1 MSRTALVWLSVPDI
15 ISTRALN
22 RATLA
27 RQLLLRRADLPAIDA
42 IEHLVGMQAQAPL
55 APYVGLWSRLGSF
68 RHAELAGLITGR
80 QAVRI
85 HLMRTTVHLV
95 SARDAVMLA
104 PLLRGVHE
112 RAFATGS
119 PFGPRL
125 AGLDLAEL
133 VAEGQRLL
141 GEQPRSRAELGRELA
156 ARWPRYDPVD
166 LAYAVSY
173 LLPLVQ
179 VPPRGVWGQPQP
191 NPRWMPAELWLGRPF
206 GQRSPIEEMIRR
218 YLTAFGPAT
227 VHDIQAWSGLTR
239 LREITSEM
247 APWLRLARDESGSE
261 LLDLPGAPRPD
272 PDTPAPVR
280 FLPEYDNLLLS
291 YADRGRVIPGRRP
304 VPLPPGNGGRTGTV
318 LIDGRWNGIWTI
330 SRTGGTAA
338 LTVEPHDP
346 ITGRDAEELEAEGAR
361 LLSFAAAGA
370 TATTCEIRR

>member
-1 MSRTALVWLSVPDI
+1 MSGVRSHNVPDT

-27 RQLLLRRADLPAIDA
+27 RQLLLCRADLPAIDA

-68 RHAELAGLITGR
+68 RHTELADLITGR

-95 SARDAVMLA
+95 SARDAVTLG
-104 PLLRGVHE
+104 PLLRPVHE

-125 AGLDLAEL
+125 AGLDLTEL

-141 GEQPRSRAELGRELA
+141 GEQPRTRTELGRALA
-156 ARWPRYDPVD
+156 GRWPRHEPLD

-173 LLPLVQ
+173 LLAVVQ
-179 VPPRGVWGQPQP
+179 IPPRGVWGQPQG
-191 NPRWMPAELWLGRPF
+191 NARWAPAEMWLGRPF
-206 GQRSPIEEMIRR
+206 DPRPRIEQMIRR
-218 YLTAFGPAT
+218 YLGAFGPAT
-227 VHDIQAWSGLTR
+227 VNDIQTWSGLTR
-239 LREITSEM
+239 LREITSVME
-247 APWLRLARDESGSE
+247 PRLRLARDESGAE
-261 LLDLPGAPRPD
+261 LLDLPDAPRPD

-291 YADRGRVIPGRRP
+291 YAERGRVIPGGRP

-318 LIDGRWNGIWTI
+318 LVDGRWNGIWAI
-330 SRTGGTAA
+330 SRSRDTAV
-338 LTVEPHDP
+338 LRVQPQDP
-346 ITGRDAEELEAEGAR
+346 ITSRDADALEAEGAR
-361 LLSFAAAGA
+361 LLRFAVPEAGV
-370 TATTCEIRR
+370 TRCEVRR